1 MAISSPQTCT
11 PRSASPG
18 KRMVQIWEYI
28 LVEKTQSL
36 RFLEFWSLAIVLK
49 LASVSHSTLLWR
61 RFRKYFF
68 DFHSSV
74 LVSASCNQHIFVNI
88 YLQGIDTGTDEWES
102 KEYFMKR
109 LLSMLE
115 WLTEA
120 DLDTIAKDQNL
131 RKLNDYVFST
141 KMYNQICSILFPH
154 NVPFKQRRWT
164 SFDKIL
170 DKNGFDEKV
179 FQEKQR
185 IFFPLAINLF
195 NGTRR
200 NPKHWVLVEVSN
212 LLRLSL
218 STG

>member
-1 MAISSPQTCT
+1 
-11 PRSASPG
+11 
-18 KRMVQIWEYI
+18 
-28 LVEKTQSL
+28 
-36 RFLEFWSLAIVLK
+36 
-49 LASVSHSTLLWR
+49 
-61 RFRKYFF
+61 
-68 DFHSSV
+68 
-74 LVSASCNQHIFVNI
+74 
-88 YLQGIDTGTDEWES
+88 
-102 KEYFMKR
+102 MKR

-170 DKNGFDEKV
+170 DENGFDEKV